1 MKNITIFDGFE
12 WGTEDNEASLD
23 QGWGIFDQDSSG
35 QLEILSYG
43 EDPEERFK
51 TDREAAMFVN
61 AQALSGDPLA
71 MRALLLLASHIV
83 KGMAESDTFS
93 NLDHPLDLLDL
104 CTFSTGDSF
113 GCSVPKKVLGTLARA
128 CHVDEGE
135 LRKAALAKLTDAEKH
150 VLGIA

>member
-12 WGTEDNEASLD
+12 WSTEDNEASLD

-35 QLEILSYG
+35 QLEILNYG

-71 MRALLLLASHIV
+71 MRALLVLASHIV
-83 KGMAESDTFS
+83 KGLAETFLD
-93 NLDHPLDLLDL
+93 LDHTLDL
-104 CTFSTGDSF
+104 CTVSTGDSF
-113 GCSVPKKVLGTLARA
+113 SCSMPKKVLGTLARA
-128 CHVDEGE
+128 CHVDEDE
-135 LRKAALAKLTDAEKH
+135 LRKTALAKLTDEEKR
-150 VLGIA
+150 VLGIT